1 MINVCYNNLMNTQL
15 FNDAKKII
23 DYSISEVLPGAAVR
37 KALENYKEPKG
48 KTIMIALGKAAYTMA
63 KETIE
68 QVNIDQ
74 GLVVT
79 KYGHSKGELKNT
91 RIIEAG
97 HPILDDNSVLGA
109 NTAIEMCSNLTE
121 DDTVIILVS
130 GGGSALFEAPLVT
143 LEELQDVNAQ
153 LLKCGANI
161 NEINTIRKRLSKVK
175 GGRFA
180 EICSPAK
187 VIDIILSD
195 IINDPLDMI
204 ASGPA
209 YPDAS
214 TSQDALNIVDKY
226 KLNLNEKIMELLHHD
241 TVKELNNVET
251 YITGNNEELK
261 RAAKKQA
268 EELGYKVIYVDQ
280 ALTSEVKDAAKYMET
295 LIDQHLNDNEDVCI
309 VTGGELVVEI
319 KGDGLGGRNQEMAC
333 RLAAYLSDKN
343 AAVFAVGS
351 DGTDGPTDAAGGY
364 ADKDTWHPEIESYLE
379 VNDSYHYLEKHGGL
393 IKTGPTGT
401 NVCDLYCALIKK

>member
-1 MINVCYNNLMNTQL
+1 MNKL
-15 FNDAKKII
+15 LHNDALEII
-23 DYSISEVLPGAAVR
+23 NYSIKEVLPGAAVK
-37 KALENYKEPKG
+37 KALENFKEPKG

-63 KETIE
+63 KETINTIK
-68 QVNIDQ
+68 VDK

-79 KYGHSKGELKNT
+79 KYGHSQGELKNT
-91 RIIEAG
+91 TIIEAG
-97 HPILDDNSVLGA
+97 HPILDDNSIKGA
-109 NTAIEMCSNLTE
+109 NTAIEMCSNLTS

-214 TSQDALNIVDKY
+214 TTEDALNIVSKY
-226 KLNLNEKIMELLHHD
+226 NLKFNDKIMELLHHD
-241 TVKELNNVET
+241 TVKTLNNVET
-251 YITGNNEELK
+251 FITGNNEELK
-261 RAAKKQA
+261 RAAKRKA
-268 EELGYKVIYVDQ
+268 EELGYKTVYVKE
-280 ALTSEVKDAAKYMET
+280 ALTSEVKDAAKYLEK
-295 LIDQHLNDNEDVCI
+295 LIDTHINDNENVAI
-309 VTGGELVVEI
+309 ITGGELVVEV
-319 KGDGLGGRNQEMAC
+319 KGDGLGGRNQELAC
-333 RLAAYLSDKN
+333 RLSSYLQDKN
-343 AAVFAVGS
+343 ACAFAVGS

-364 ADKDTWHPEIESYLE
+364 ADKDTYNQELYSYLDN
-379 VNDSYHYLEKHGGL
+379 NDSYHYLEKHDGL

>member
-1 MINVCYNNLMNTQL
+1 MNNTLY
-15 FNDAKKII
+15 NDAKQIV
-23 DYSISEVLPGAAVR
+23 DYSIDAVLPGMAVK

-48 KTIMIALGKAAYTMA
+48 KTIMISLGKAAYTMA
-63 KETIE
+63 KQTLEE
-68 QVNIDQ
+68 VKVDQ

-91 RIIEAG
+91 TIIEAG
-97 HPILDDNSVLGA
+97 HPLLDDNSIKGA

-121 DDTVIILVS
+121 DDTVIMLVS

-143 LEELQDVNAQ
+143 LEELQDVNSK

-180 EICSPAK
+180 EICKPAK

-195 IINDPLDMI
+195 IINDPMDMI

-209 YPDAS
+209 YPDQS
-214 TSQDALNIVDKY
+214 TTEDALNIVSKY
-226 KLNLNEKIMELLHHD
+226 HLDFSEKIMNLLHND
-241 TVKELNNVET
+241 TVKHLDNVET
-251 YITGNNEELK
+251 YITGNNEQLK
-261 RAAKKQA
+261 LAAKKKC
-268 EELGYKVIYVDQ
+268 EELGYEVVYVKD
-280 ALTSEVKDAAKYMET
+280 AVVSEVKDAAKFMCNE
-295 LIDQHLNDNEDVCI
+295 IEKHLNDNKKVAI
-309 VTGGELVVEI
+309 VSGGEIVVEV
-319 KGDGLGGRNQEMAC
+319 KGDGLGGRNQELATRC
-333 RLAAYLSDKN
+333 AAYLQDKN
-343 AAVFAVGS
+343 VCVFAVGS

-364 ADKDTWHPEIESYLE
+364 ADKDLYHPEIEEYLAN
-379 VNDSYHYLEKHGGL
+379 NDAYHYLEKYDGL

-401 NVCDLYCALIKK
+401 NVCDLYVALINK

>member
-1 MINVCYNNLMNTQL
+1 MNNLL
-15 FNDAKKII
+15 YNDAQKII
-23 DYSISEVLPGAAVR
+23 DYSIQEVLPGAAVR

-63 KETIE
+63 KETLE
-68 QVNIDQ
+68 QVKVDK

-79 KYGHSKGELKNT
+79 KYGHSQGPLKNT
-91 RIIEAG
+91 EIIEAG
-97 HPILDDNSVLGA
+97 HPILDDNSVKGA
-109 NTAIEMCSNLTE
+109 NTAIEMCSNLTA

-143 LEELQDVNAQ
+143 LEELQDVNSQ

-214 TSQDALNIVDKY
+214 TTEDALNIVSKY
-226 KLNLNEKIMELLHHD
+226 NLKLNDKIMDLLHRD
-241 TVKELNNVET
+241 TVKKLDNVET

-261 RAAKKQA
+261 QAAKKKA
-268 EELGYKVIYVDQ
+268 EELGYKVVYVKE
-280 ALTSEVKDAAKYMET
+280 ALTSEVKEAAKYMES
-295 LIDQHLNDNEDVCI
+295 LIDMHLNDGEDVAI

-319 KGDGLGGRNQEMAC
+319 KGDGLGGRNQELAC
-333 RLAAYLSDKN
+333 RLAPYLKDKN
-343 AAVFAVGS
+343 ACVFAVGS

-364 ADKDTWHPEIESYLE
+364 ADSDSLHPGIEEYLNN
-379 VNDSYHYLEKHGGL
+379 NDSYHYLENFGGL

>member
-1 MINVCYNNLMNTQL
+1 MNNLL
-15 FNDAKKII
+15 YNDAQKII
-23 DYSISEVLPGAAVR
+23 DYSIKEVLPGAAVR

-63 KETIE
+63 KETLAQIK
-68 QVNIDQ
+68 IDK

-79 KYGHSKGELKNT
+79 KYGHSMGPLENT
-91 RIIEAG
+91 QIIEAG
-97 HPILDDNSVLGA
+97 HPILDENSILGA
-109 NTAIEMCSNLTE
+109 NTAVEMCSNLTA

-143 LEELQDVNAQ
+143 LEELQDVNTQ

-175 GGRFA
+175 GGRLA
-180 EICSPAK
+180 EICKPAK

-214 TSQDALNIVDKY
+214 TTEDALNIVKKY
-226 KLNLNEKIMELLHHD
+226 DLKLNDKIMELLHHD
-241 TVKELNNVET
+241 TVKHLDNVET

-268 EELGYKVIYVDQ
+268 EELGYKVVYIDE
-280 ALTSEVKDAAKYMET
+280 ALTMEVKDAAKYMES
-295 LIDQHLNDNEDVCI
+295 LIEAHLNDNEDVAI
-309 VTGGELVVEI
+309 ISGGELVVEV

-333 RLAAYLSDKN
+333 RLASYLSDKN
-343 AAVFAVGS
+343 ACAFAVGS

-364 ADKDTWHPEIESYLE
+364 ADKDTWSAEIEAYLAI
-379 VNDSYHYLEKHGGL
+379 NDSYHYLEKHGGL

>member
-1 MINVCYNNLMNTQL
+1 MKDILY
-15 FNDAKKII
+15 NDAKQII
-23 DYSISEVLPGAAVR
+23 DFAIESVLPGSAVK
-37 KALENYKEPKG
+37 KALANYKEPKG
-48 KTIMIALGKAAYTMA
+48 KTVMVALGKAAYTMA
-63 KETIE
+63 KQTLEE
-68 QVNIDQ
+68 VKVDQ

-79 KYGHSKGELKNT
+79 KYGHAGGPLNNT
-91 RIIEAG
+91 EIIEAG

-109 NTAIEMCSNLTE
+109 NKAIELCSNLTE
-121 DDTVIILVS
+121 DDCVIMLVS

-143 LEELQDVNAQ
+143 LSELQDVNSQ

-180 EICSPAK
+180 EICKPAK

-209 YPDAS
+209 YPDES
-214 TSQDALNIVDKY
+214 TSEDALNIVKKY
-226 KLNLNEKIMELLHHD
+226 NLNFNDKIMELLHHD
-241 TVKELNNVET
+241 TVKSLDNTET

-261 RAAKKQA
+261 LAAKKKA
-268 EELGYKVIYVDQ
+268 EELGYNVVYAKE
-280 ALTSEVKDAAKYMET
+280 ALTSEVKVAAEFMSNLLKEN
-295 LIDQHLNDNEDVCI
+295 LNNGKPTAI
-309 VTGGELVVEI
+309 ITGGELVVEV
-319 KGDGLGGRNQEMAC
+319 KGDGLGGRNQEFAC
-333 RLAAYLSDKN
+333 RLAKDVQGTN
-343 AAVFAVGS
+343 ACVFAVGS

-364 ADKDTWHPEIESYLE
+364 VDSDSYHDEIYAYLDN
-379 VNDSYHYLEKHGGL
+379 NDSYHYLEKHGGL

-401 NVCDLYCALIKK
+401 NVCDMYCALIK